1 MPWPAAAPRRA
12 RLAVCYI
19 HEADKP
25 IRVKLGP
32 EAVDFWAASQQD
44 GYDLLVC
51 TAAGATL
58 AHQRVEWTKGTK
70 AEIRIT
76 NPGSGSG
83 TVRVVYLYVGASATV
98 TSDPSVTVTGASVI
112 EAQAGIDSALPVVVL
127 GGAPPVK
134 TSTGAEPG
142 DRVVAVVGERLAV
155 LLPVLLTLSA
165 QPVQGGR
172 ELEDIAGVSVAVA
185 AGTGESAPTTPAGW
199 TSTADV
205 RVVASPTRG
214 AGILAVLSPDEA
226 ASAVLRVTVYLS
238 GPASGSLPSRAVVAA
253 ALVSALAPLEV

>member
-1 MPWPAAAPRRA
+1 
-12 RLAVCYI
+12 LAVCYI

-32 EAVDFWAASQQD
+32 EVVDFWAASQQD

-58 AHQRVEWTKGTK
+58 AHQRVEWSKGVK
-70 AEIRIT
+70 AEVRIT

-83 TVRVVYLYVGASATV
+83 AVRVVYLYVGASATV

-142 DRVVAVVGERLAV
+142 DRVTAVVGERLAV

-165 QPVQGGR
+165 APVQGGR

-199 TSTADV
+199 ALSTDV
-205 RVVASPTRG
+205 RLIASPTRG
-214 AGILAVLSPDEA
+214 VGVLALLGPDEA
-226 ASAVLRVTVYLS
+226 ASAVLRITVYLR
-238 GPASGSLPSRAVVAA
+238 GPASGALPSRQVVYTAIVA
-253 ALVSALAPLEV
+253 ALAPLEV